1 MAERVKITVLVEG
14 GKHPDLKGSW
24 ELRHN
29 RPLVGL
35 SLYVEAIQDSRT
47 YRILMDVGT
56 TWKRLRHNAET
67 LGVDLDRI
75 DCGVLSHWHFDHT
88 GALPALLRHI
98 KSNPPFYVPV
108 REPSLSLL
116 NAFIEKRLPPW
127 FNRVEVG
134 EPREILPGIFSTGC
148 FETSFPLQRHPV
160 HEQALYI
167 PIEGKG
173 LVLLVGCSHPSPQD
187 LARKALE
194 LSGESKIALLLGGLH
209 FIAPT
214 TEEQKDEIVRELK
227 KLDITKIAPCH
238 CTGTAGTARLEEEF
252 GEKFLRVALGGVYE
266 VEA

>member
-1 MAERVKITVLVEG
+1 MAERVRITILVEG
-14 GKHPDLKGSW
+14 GQHPALKGSW
-24 ELRHN
+24 ELRHI

-35 SLYVEAIQDSRT
+35 SLYVEAIQGSRT

-56 TWKRLRHNAET
+56 TWKRLRHNAKT
-67 LGVDLDRI
+67 LGVDLGQI

-88 GALPALLRHI
+88 GALPALLRHM
-98 KSNPPFYVPV
+98 KSHPPFYVPV
-108 REPSLSLL
+108 REPSISLL
-116 NAFIEKRLPPW
+116 NAFIEKRLPPK

-148 FETSFPLQRHPV
+148 IEASFPLQSHPI

-167 PIEGKG
+167 PVEGKG

-252 GEKFLRVALGGVYE
+252 GKKFLRVALGGVHE
-266 VEA
+266 IEA